1 LQIDRLP
8 LDAVLKILSFLDDPR
23 DLCAIEST
31 CRRLRHL
38 AVSDVVWA
46 PMHHRRFAHHAHPA
60 STLTHGFKR
69 AFVLCSRQQRRTA
82 KRTRGLSRVLLDG
95 ALNLFQSA
103 VSTNSAQQ
111 QANVAV
117 ATSSSSQSSM
127 QSDGL
132 ADATVGAVAPT
143 TELFQCSFQPPHE
156 DTASQMSVVLM
167 GSLRCGKSSVFA
179 RFCGAPFDPHEP
191 TTLGARFA
199 TRTVGGRALCRVSV
213 WDTSGQHRYR
223 NLLQSYYKEADVAAL
238 LFDSTD
244 AESFGV
250 VHELVRD
257 VCGNAASRLL
267 IALVACKTDLP
278 GNVVTDAMMLDLIV
292 EVVREFPEHRVVTF
306 ACSALADNGASVHEL
321 FANLAQAHA
330 QNVERMQMTRQ
341 AETAAAL
348 HVAPG
353 AL

>member
-1 LQIDRLP
+1 LHIDRLP
-8 LDAVLKILSFLDDPR
+8 LDVVLRILGLLDDAR

-38 AVSDVVWA
+38 ATSDVLWA
-46 PMHHRRFAHHAHPA
+46 PLHHRRFAHHAHAA

-69 AFVLCSRQQRRTA
+69 AFVLCSRQQRLAA

-95 ALNLFQSA
+95 ALNLFHSVVRPPPPSLSDPSDVA
-103 VSTNSAQQ
+103 NSASDSL
-111 QANVAV
+111 VDGG
-117 ATSSSSQSSM
+117 SSASPGGAS
-127 QSDGL
+127 
-132 ADATVGAVAPT
+132 ADA
-143 TELFQCSFQPPHE
+143 EFHCSFVPPRE

-199 TRTVGGRALCRVSV
+199 TRTVGATALCRVSV

-223 NLLQSYYKEADVAAL
+223 NLLQAYYKEADVAAL
-238 LFDSTD
+238 LFDSAD
-244 AESFGV
+244 AESFAA

-257 VCGNAASRLL
+257 VCGNAAARLL
-267 IALVACKTDLP
+267 VALVACKTDLP
-278 GNVVTDAMMLDLIV
+278 GNVVTDAMLLDLIV
-292 EVVREFPEHRVVTF
+292 DVVREFPEHRVVTF
-306 ACSALADNGASVHEL
+306 ACSALADDGASVHEL
-321 FANLAQAHA
+321 FANLAHAHA

-341 AETAAAL
+341 AETQAAL
-348 HVAPG
+348 AVAPG